1 MPKAKTHK
9 GAAKRGY
16 VPKKKKSGKK
26 KKPYISKSIRE
37 AQALRQ
43 SNDSKQTIR
52 EE

>member
-26 KKPYISKSIRE
+26 KKPYVSKSIRE
-37 AQALRQ
+37 AQALKRL
-43 SNDSKQTIR
+43 DDGKQTIR